1 MATKVTVNSGAAT
14 RISINSRQRTEIRT
28 VGVSP
33 PEIRTLSQ
41 LTDVDTS
48 DADDNE
54 TLVYDEASGKFVIK
68 TLPVI
73 TGGTF

>member
-1 MATKVTVNSGAAT
+1 MATKVTVNSGSAT
-14 RISINSRQRTEIRT
+14 RIAINSQQRTAIRT

-33 PEIRTLSQ
+33 PEIRTLTQ

-48 DADDNE
+48 DADNNE
-54 TLVYDEASGKFVIK
+54 TLVYDEASGTYVIK

-73 TGGTF
+73 SGGTF